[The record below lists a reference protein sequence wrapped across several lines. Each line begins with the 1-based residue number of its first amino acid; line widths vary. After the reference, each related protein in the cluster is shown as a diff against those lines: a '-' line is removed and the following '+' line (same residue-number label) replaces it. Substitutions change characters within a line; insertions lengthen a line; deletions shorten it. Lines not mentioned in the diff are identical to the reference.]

1 MRHRRLD
8 LDSDG
13 NKIKKKKIKD
23 RENKPKVKH
32 IWGEEFEKGGSR
44 EFKRE
49 SITESRKEEKQ
60 EQKRKLREAEGKG
73 GDTAFVLGKGG
84 VNKEQEQMPNKE
96 QEQMHEVQDQGDKD
110 QEDQDWE
117 VVGEKKVIEVISEE
131 SAENDE

>member
-23 RENKPKVKH
+23 RKNKPKVMH
-32 IWGEEFEKGGSR
+32 IWGEEFFVGGSR

-60 EQKRKLREAEGKG
+60 EQRRKLREAKGKG

-84 VNKEQEQMPNKE
+84 VNKKQEQMPNKE
-96 QEQMHEVQDQGDKD
+96 QEQIHEVQDQGEGNKD
-110 QEDQDWE
+110 
-117 VVGEKKVIEVISEE
+117 
-131 SAENDE
+131 

>member
-49 SITESRKEEKQ
+49 SITESRKEEKN
-60 EQKRKLREAEGKG
+60 EQKRKLKEAKG
-73 GDTAFVLGKGG
+73 GETAFVLGKGG